1 MYKTCRLLL
10 LCLTVSLLS
19 VPLTQGQVLKPI
31 KSVPQAGKTIALTFD
46 DGIAPVIHKQ
56 ILDIL
61 KQEQVPA
68 TFFLIGNNT
77 NELQLIQRAIKE
89 GHEIGNHSM
98 SHPVLPSL
106 SDAQILEEIQGF
118 QTIMQDKFNYQT
130 KVFRAP
136 KLRYDKRVMKILT
149 ALNLVPINA
158 TVGTRDFAV
167 ETTREYILNT
177 ATQSPKLTD
186 GSIILLHEV
195 QKTADVLPAII
206 KYYKQAGYTFMTVSQ
221 MLAIE

>member
-1 MYKTCRLLL
+1 M
-10 LCLTVSLLS
+10 
-19 VPLTQGQVLKPI
+19 KPI
-31 KSVPQAGKTIALTFD
+31 KSLPKSGKTIALTFD
-46 DGIAPVIHKQ
+46 DGIVPVIHEQ
-56 ILDIL
+56 MLDIL

-77 NELQLIQRAIKE
+77 NEKQLITRAIKE

-106 SDAQILEEIQGF
+106 SDTQIFEEIQGF
-118 QTIMQDKFNYQT
+118 QTIMQKQYNYQT
-130 KVFRAP
+130 RVFRAP
-136 KLRYDKRVMKILT
+136 KLRYDTRVMRVLT
-149 ALNLVPINA
+149 ELNLVPVNA
-158 TVGTRDFAV
+158 TVGTKDYAA
-167 ETTREYILNT
+167 ETTREYILKT

-221 MLAIE
+221 MLASESY